1 MQTMSQGGQ
10 VASLPRF
17 GRQLLV
23 AGLILDAAELVCC
36 GLPLVL
42 WMRDLPWEMLW
53 LKVALPL
60 TLAAWGA
67 AALRMASRL
76 RPLLDLVASIRQG
89 GKPKPLEADA
99 ARVALA
105 RAPREV
111 AIVHLLAWALV
122 ASVLPAH
129 AVLAGDRDLPSAV
142 ALIQLVLLTSTGL
155 AAIRTLALEI
165 ILAPTRPILLPN
177 LQGIRVF
184 ADRYR
189 GALLAVGIALLGLW
203 QTALAFFSSTIAR
216 ASSEVLTSGMFA
228 LWPILILGAY
238 AWWRLMLRR
247 TRPIEDYF
255 DLALRTKGGKGPSRD
270 DPKAVAAFIAAQGT
284 PYSLGMVQAVVFL
297 AAALAAVAYLGA
309 RGDVDL
315 VTAGRLLLLA
325 TLLSLLTTLYQTLVL
340 QSVLRPLIRHLGSR
354 HALPLDQVRSPLGL
368 HAKLGATMVAVLVC
382 ACAFVWLVGRANA
395 PWGLVAL
402 AVALAMILGVVLLV
416 VRDVV
421 APLRMLEERS
431 SDMANGQLARPVPP
445 WGEADEIGRLA
456 VIFEEMRRSLRDRL
470 RSTESINVDLEREVR
485 RRTEALEQRNA
496 ELHEAMDKLRRAQDN
511 LVRSEKLASMGRLVA
526 GIAHEINNPVNAV
539 INSLGPLEDAVKR
552 IAAGEGGSPVEIAKE
567 AEEILAVVQ
576 RGAART
582 KAIVQALHGYA
593 RGDDSV
599 QREVNLAR
607 SVDETLGLLQ
617 HRLRNVKVVKDVDP
631 KARILGFPGQVDQVL
646 MNLFTN
652 AAQAIGEKGGTI
664 SVTARNQDAWV
675 LLTVADDGTGIPKDV
690 LPHIFDPF
698 FTTKDVGEGSGLGLS
713 IVHGII
719 ERHGGHIDVD
729 SQPGQGTKFSISFP
743 LPPAPRPS

>member
-1 MQTMSQGGQ
+1 MSQGGQ
-10 VASLPRF
+10 GASLPRF
-17 GRQLLV
+17 GRQLLA

-36 GLPLVL
+36 GLPMVL
-42 WMRDLPWEMLW
+42 WMQNLPWEMLW

-89 GKPKPLEADA
+89 GKPRPPETEV
-99 ARVALA
+99 ARVALS

-111 AIVHLLAWALV
+111 AVVHLLVWALI

-129 AVLAGDRDLPSAV
+129 AVLSGERGLPSAA

-155 AAIRTLALEI
+155 AAVRTLALEI

-203 QTALAFFSSTIAR
+203 QTALAFFASTVAR
-216 ASSEVLTSGMFA
+216 ASQDVLTSGMIA

-238 AWWRLMLRR
+238 LWWRLLLRR
-247 TRPIEDYF
+247 TRPIEEYF
-255 DLALRTKGGKGPSRD
+255 DLALRAKGGKGPSRD
-270 DPKAVAAFIAAQGT
+270 DPKAIASFIAAQST
-284 PYSLGMVQAVVFL
+284 PYTLGMVQAVVFL

-309 RGDVDL
+309 CGDVNL

-325 TLLSLLTTLYQTLVL
+325 TLLSLLATLYQTLLL
-340 QSVLRPLIRHLGSR
+340 QSVLRPFIRHLGSR
-354 HALPLDQVRSPLGL
+354 HALPLDQVRSPFGL
-368 HAKLGATMVAVLVC
+368 HAKLGATMIAVLVS

-395 PWGLVAL
+395 PWGSPAL
-402 AVALAMILGVVLLV
+402 AVALAMILGIVLLL

-421 APLRMLEERS
+421 TPLRMLEERS

-496 ELHEAMDKLRRAQDN
+496 ELHEAMEKLRRAQDN

-539 INSLGPLEDAVKR
+539 INSLGPLDDAVKR
-552 IAAGEGGSPVEIAKE
+552 IAAGEGGSPIEIAKE
-567 AEEILAVVQ
+567 AQEILAVVL
-576 RGAART
+576 RGATRT

-617 HRLRNVKVVKDVDP
+617 HRLRNVKVVKEVDA
-631 KARILGFPGQVDQVL
+631 KARILGFTGQVDQVL
-646 MNLFTN
+646 MNLLTN
-652 AAQAIGEKGGTI
+652 AVQAIGDRGGTI
-664 SVTARNQDAWV
+664 SVTAHNQDARV
-675 LLTVADDGTGIPKDV
+675 LLTVADDGSGIPQDV
-690 LPHIFDPF
+690 LPRIFDPF

-719 ERHGGHIDVD
+719 ERHGGHIDVE
-729 SQPGQGTKFSISFP
+729 SKPGQGTKFLISFP

>member
-1 MQTMSQGGQ
+1 
-10 VASLPRF
+10 
-17 GRQLLV
+17 LLA
-23 AGLILDAAELVCC
+23 AGFILDVAELVCC

-42 WMRDLPWEMLW
+42 WMRNLPWEMLW

-60 TLAAWGA
+60 TLAAWVA
-67 AALRMASRL
+67 ASLRMASRL

-89 GKPKPLEADA
+89 GKPTSPETEV
-99 ARVALA
+99 ARVALS

-111 AIVHLLAWALV
+111 AVVHSLVWVLV

-129 AVLAGDRDLPSAV
+129 AVLSGERDLSSAT

-165 ILAPTRPILLPN
+165 ILAPARPILLPN

-203 QTALAFFSSTIAR
+203 QTALAFFASTVVR
-216 ASSEVLTSGMFA
+216 ASRDVLTAGMVA
-228 LWPILILGAY
+228 LWPSLIFGAY
-238 AWWRLMLRR
+238 LWWRLLLRR
-247 TRPIEDYF
+247 TRPIEEYF

-270 DPKAVAAFIAAQGT
+270 DPKAVAGFIAAQRT
-284 PYSLGMVQAVVFL
+284 PYALGMVQSVFFL
-297 AAALAAVAYLGA
+297 AAALSAVAYLGA

-325 TLLSLLTTLYQTLVL
+325 TLLSLLATLYQTLLL
-340 QSVLRPLIRHLGSR
+340 QSVFRPFIRHIGSR
-354 HALPLDQVRSPLGL
+354 HALPLDQVRSPFGL
-368 HAKLGATMVAVLVC
+368 HAKLGATMISVLVS
-382 ACAFVWLVGRANA
+382 ACAFVWLMSRVNA
-395 PWGLVAL
+395 PWGTPAL
-402 AVALAMILGVVLLV
+402 AVAMAMILGIVLLL

-421 APLRMLEERS
+421 APLRVLEERS

-456 VIFEEMRRSLRDRL
+456 IIFEEMRRSLRDRL

-496 ELHEAMDKLRRAQDN
+496 ELHEAMEKLRRAQDN

-539 INSLGPLEDAVKR
+539 INSLGPLDDAVKR
-552 IAAGEGGSPVEIAKE
+552 IAAGEGGSPIEIAKE
-567 AEEILAVVQ
+567 AEEILAVVL
-576 RGAART
+576 RGATRT

-617 HRLRNVKVVKDVDP
+617 HRLRHVKVVKEVDP
-631 KARILGFPGQVDQVL
+631 KVRILGFPGQVDQVL
-646 MNLFTN
+646 MNLLTN
-652 AAQAIGEKGGTI
+652 AAQAIGDKGGTI
-664 SVTARNQDAWV
+664 SVTAHNEDARV
-675 LLTVADDGTGIPKDV
+675 LLTVADDGSGIPQDV
-690 LPHIFDPF
+690 LPRIFDPF

-729 SQPGQGTKFSISFP
+729 SQPGQGTRLSISFP
-743 LPPAPRPS
+743 LPPGPRLS